1 MPSTSQTTTGLVA
14 PKPTTTTTN
23 TIKPDPGPTSA
34 PAPTATPAPAS
45 WTRVAATGANALGVL
60 EFAQVGTPLAVW
72 GHWVPKAISAV
83 WGWVK
88 RNLLR
93 WGWFRDQPE
102 VWRLFSEEDFEK
114 ADAGTIEKASKE
126 AEKEMKKAEMVV
138 EGAKRRAVLTSRPPP
153 PPPAS
158 MPFWLLLSRGL

>member
-83 WGWVK
+83 WGGGEEEP
-88 RNLLR
+88 LAL
-93 WGWFRDQPE
+93 G
-102 VWRLFSEEDFEK
+102 EDFEK